1 MMDRRMFSALL
12 AAALTAPQASRA
24 QPKTG
29 ATMFYASVGP
39 ELTFYQVD
47 ADGIELSRQGFLT
60 LPANV
65 QYAWPHPSAN
75 ILYAAWSNGGPGISG
90 DKHGASA
97 LSIDPRHRRASPTWT
112 FCCVAIAPDTH
123 QY

>member
-24 QPKTG
+24 QPRTG

-47 ADGIELSRQGFLT
+47 PDGIELSRQGFLT

-75 ILYAAWSNGGPGISG
+75 ILYATWSNGGPGISG

-97 LSIDPRHRRASPTWT
+97 LNVDPRTGALRPRGPSAALRSRPIHT
-112 FCCVAIAPDTH
+112 
-123 QY
+123 